1 MNPEQWARVKD
12 VFHAALQQE
21 AGERRAF
28 VAKVSA
34 DDHSVRAEVERLLDA
49 QIESAGFLEQP
60 PSASVLS
67 GRVISHY
74 EIGRLLGSGGMG
86 HVYAA
91 RDVELG
97 REVALKMASFDGEDA
112 QSRLRREAQHASR
125 LSHPN
130 ICHIYDVGRA
140 DGQLFVVMELV
151 LGRSLAD
158 LLREAPLSIAN
169 ARQYGIEIADALA
182 HAHEHGV
189 THRDL
194 KSTNVMITPKR
205 GAKVLDFGLARM
217 LDTHQLDA
225 LSHSQRSLT
234 DEGMIAGTLP
244 YMAPELLRGQRG
256 DQRAD
261 IWALGVLLYEMVTGL
276 RPFTGATG
284 FEVSAAIL
292 HEPPATLPSNVSA
305 SMAAI
310 IHRCLEKNPGDR
322 YQHAADVHVA
332 LQELKGPAP
341 VARPRWRI
349 PYIPKRLTAS
359 VPLLV
364 IGLVIAAIAWYAL
377 RSSTVGNAFS
387 NVYGYSLLEDG
398 EFEEAIEQFQGV
410 ANNSPDQ
417 ANPWD
422 SLGEGYLANGM
433 PDKSLEAYSRALAI
447 DPANHASILGRGL
460 ALAAL
465 GRYDEALE
473 RESPDFR
480 IQAFLLSR
488 LGRYR
493 EAGEVLDRGR
503 REDDDGEVNAVALLT
518 SAWLAIE
525 QKQHARA
532 LEDVRAAEKALADR
546 QDHSLLVLADLIGGV
561 AEVRA
566 GNVTNAA
573 TRLSSRKS
581 HYDANDRVESNWVA
595 ALEGEV
601 ALAQGRYDEAAS
613 RFKSAQTPAWLTLG
627 RDASTVFAINLP
639 SRDGPARLEIAR
651 GNRAA
656 AIEEYRRLDCS
667 AGRQPVVCSA
677 RAPPHSRAG
686 APARQRGR
694 PDWHSCRVRAL
705 PEVVGECR
713 RRPAGV
719 DRSKAGAR
727 SPSVAARAFRVPVP
741 RSRSLWRRDWARV
754 FSLDGSAERL
764 NCAELHEPGI
774 HVDA

>member
-21 AGERRAF
+21 AGARRAF
-28 VAKVSA
+28 VSKLTA
-34 DDHSVRAEVERLLDA
+34 DDDSVRAEVERLLDA
-49 QIESAGFLEQP
+49 QVESAGFLEQP
-60 PSASVLS
+60 PSASVLT

-140 DGQLFVVMELV
+140 DGQQFVVMELV

-217 LDTHQLDA
+217 LDTHQIDA

-261 IWALGVLLYEMVTGL
+261 IWALGVLLYEMVTGQ

-292 HEPPATLPSNVSA
+292 HEPPATLPSNVPA
-305 SMAAI
+305 SMGAI
-310 IHRCLEKNPGDR
+310 IHRCLAKNPGDR

-332 LQELKGPAP
+332 LQELQGPAK
-341 VARPRWRI
+341 VARARARI
-349 PYIPKRLTAS
+349 PYIPRRLAAS
-359 VPLLV
+359 LPLFV
-364 IGLVIAAIAWYAL
+364 IGLAIAAIAWYAL
-377 RSSTVGNAFS
+377 RSSPVGNAFS

-398 EFEEAIEQFQGV
+398 EFEEAVEQFQGV
-410 ANNSPDQ
+410 ANNSPGQ

-433 PDKSLEAYSRALAI
+433 PEKALEAYSRALAI
-447 DPANHASILGRGL
+447 DPAFHASILGRGL

-465 GRYDEALE
+465 GRYDEALDH
-473 RESPDFR
+473 ESPDFR

-493 EAGEVLDRGR
+493 EAGEVLDKGR
-503 REDDDGEVNAVALLT
+503 REDDDAEINAGALLT
-518 SAWLAIE
+518 SAWLSIE
-525 QKQHARA
+525 QKQYARA
-532 LEDVRAAEKALADR
+532 LEDVRAAEKALAER
-546 QDHSLLVLADLIGGV
+546 QGHSLLVLANLFGGV
-561 AEVRA
+561 AEIRA
-566 GNVTNAA
+566 GNVTNAVS
-573 TRLSSRKS
+573 RLASLKS
-581 HYDANDRVESNWVA
+581 HYDSNDRVESNWVA

-601 ALAQGRYDEAAS
+601 ALAQGRYDQAALS
-613 RFKSAQTPAWLTLG
+613 FKSAQTPAWLTLG
-627 RDASTVFAINLP
+627 RDASTVFATNLP
-639 SRDGPARLEIAR
+639 SRDGPARLEITR

-656 AIEEYRRLDCS
+656 AIEAYRRLTTGGPDNRSS
-667 AGRQPVVCSA
+667 AALEPRHVLELA
-677 RAPPHSRAG
+677 RLLNKEG
-686 APARQRGR
+686 DG
-694 PDWHSCRVRAL
+694 
-705 PEVVGECR
+705 
-713 RRPAGV
+713 
-719 DRSKAGAR
+719 AGAR
-727 SPSVAARAFRVPVP
+727 VEYGRFLK
-741 RSRSLWRRDWARV
+741 LWANADAG
-754 FSLDGSAERL
+754 LP
-764 NCAELHEPGI
+764 ELTEAKQGTR
-774 HVDA
+774 